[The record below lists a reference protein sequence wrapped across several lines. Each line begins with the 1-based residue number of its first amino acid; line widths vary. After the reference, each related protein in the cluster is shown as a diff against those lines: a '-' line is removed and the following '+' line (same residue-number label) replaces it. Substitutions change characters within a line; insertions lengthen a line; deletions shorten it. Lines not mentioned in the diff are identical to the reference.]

1 MPLFNDQELAKTEL
15 RIRVS
20 RSSRKAME
28 VRRIGVIDEQE
39 VFRLG
44 VVASLS
50 EDPFVQVVFSVPTDA
65 PAEEL
70 DAAVVSAAA
79 ACREHLPCPLILLT
93 DNAPSPSHGASN
105 SNLIFAE
112 LRRSSLTG
120 EQLIATVR
128 AVSAGLRVQ
137 GQLLKP
143 SARRR
148 LDDRRQEVLRMLSE
162 GAGTQ
167 TIAQLLNYSE
177 RTIKTFISQIEQE
190 LNVQTRAH
198 AVAEGIRQGLI

>member
-1 MPLFNDQELAKTEL
+1 
-15 RIRVS
+15 
-20 RSSRKAME
+20 ME

-50 EDPFVQVVFSVPTDA
+50 EDPFVEVVFSVPTEA

-70 DAAVVSAAA
+70 DAAVVSATAVG
-79 ACREHLPCPLILLT
+79 REHLSCPLILLT
-93 DNAPSPSHGASN
+93 DNAYCPSGLGSN
-105 SNLIFAE
+105 GSNVFAE

-137 GQLLKP
+137 GQLVKP
-143 SARRR
+143 SVRRR
-148 LDDRRQEVLRMLSE
+148 LDDRRQKVLRMLAD
-162 GAGTQ
+162 GADTK
-167 TIAQLLNYSE
+167 TIAQILNYSE

-190 LNVQTRAH
+190 LRVQTRAQ